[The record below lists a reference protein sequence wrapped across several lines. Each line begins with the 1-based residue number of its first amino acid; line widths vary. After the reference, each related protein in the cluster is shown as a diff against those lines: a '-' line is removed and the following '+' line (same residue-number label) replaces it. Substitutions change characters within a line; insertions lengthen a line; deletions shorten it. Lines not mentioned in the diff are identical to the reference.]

1 MSTRRNVSLAGV
13 CAGLVA
19 GTAGVLADAGTL
31 DRFIHAYRM
40 VITGG
45 PIARGAQSAAV
56 RVRCL
61 GVETRYPGRDPHGD
75 VVVRTRFE

>member
-19 GTAGVLADAGTL
+19 GTAGASADAGTL
-31 DRFIHAYRM
+31 NRLIYARM
-40 VITGG
+40 VMTGG